1 MALQGVLPPAGRRR
15 VGGIIGVFSACNK
28 PVTLNIKYGGAAE
41 ARPCYDFYCLI
52 TACP

>member
-28 PVTLNIKYGGAAE
+28 PVTLNMVGLQWLGRVMIV
-41 ARPCYDFYCLI
+41 I
-52 TACP
+52 V